1 MEAVTG
7 HRETVERSNS
17 DPISL
22 SAKPKST
29 KPTRPSTPAPTAVAA
44 PRLTRRELAEA
55 MSVVMMTVT
64 KWEAR
69 GMPVLERGRPGK
81 PSYYDLEA
89 CEQWKVAV
97 EEQAQASGTIDVAKE
112 RALRERAQAA
122 LANQTFQMRSG
133 ELLPRVEVER
143 AWEAEI
149 TAVRTTLL
157 QIPAAFADRVYQ
169 AAVAEGVAGVE
180 RRLVD
185 ALNDVLRELAG
196 ERVAEDPPT

>member
-1 MEAVTG
+1 MANTPPGVPAEARPAAG
-7 HRETVERSNS
+7 
-17 DPISL
+17 
-22 SAKPKST
+22 KKS
-29 KPTRPSTPAPTAVAA
+29 RAVQAA
-44 PRLTRRELAEA
+44 GRLTRRELAEA
-55 MSVVMMTVT
+55 MGVVMMTVT

-97 EEQAQASGTIDVAKE
+97 EQQAQASGTVDVAQE

-149 TAVRTTLL
+149 GAVRAKLL
-157 QIPAAFADRVYQ
+157 QIPTAFADRVHQ
-169 AAVAEGVAGVE
+169 AAIGEGVAGVE
-180 RRLVD
+180 RILVD
-185 ALNDVLRELAG
+185 SLNDVLRELAG
-196 ERVAEDPPT
+196 EGDAEVAPV

>member
-1 MEAVTG
+1 MANA
-7 HRETVERSNS
+7 R
-17 DPISL
+17 
-22 SAKPKST
+22 PKST
-29 KPTRPSTPAPTAVAA
+29 TPKRPSTPAPTAPAVEPEPAAAAA

-89 CEQWKVAV
+89 CEAWKVAA
-97 EEQAQASGTIDVAKE
+97 ELQAQTSGVVDVAKE

-122 LANQTFQMRSG
+122 LAQQTFQMRSL

-143 AWEAEI
+143 QWEAEI
-149 TAVRTTLL
+149 LAVRTKLL
-157 QIPAAFADRVYQ
+157 QIAPTFAERVYQ
-169 AAVAEGVAGVE
+169 AALSDGISGVE
-180 RRLVD
+180 RLLGESVD
-185 ALNDVLRELAG
+185 DVLRELSGVQDGPAS
-196 ERVAEDPPT
+196 